1 MFHSMH
7 KHKSSAD
14 PFSNNVLRTSDKTE
28 RDKSLLVTAKMETIN
43 TVCKYNRR
51 VVVTSAPA
59 AAYNNAKGGY
69 NTAILYNKTKN
80 KTNTTHG

>member
-1 MFHSMH
+1 
-7 KHKSSAD
+7 
-14 PFSNNVLRTSDKTE
+14 
-28 RDKSLLVTAKMETIN
+28 METIN

-69 NTAILYNKTKN
+69 NTAILYNKTTKQN
-80 KTNTTHG
+80 KHNAWLKYSAIQDAECGIK